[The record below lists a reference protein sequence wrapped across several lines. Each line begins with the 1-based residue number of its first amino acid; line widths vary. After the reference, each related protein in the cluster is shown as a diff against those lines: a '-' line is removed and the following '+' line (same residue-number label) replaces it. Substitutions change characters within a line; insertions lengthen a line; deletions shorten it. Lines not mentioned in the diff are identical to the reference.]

1 MDIQWLISLLSF
13 LFALVGALW
22 WGSQWYRCRVCY
34 DTRAWMILL
43 FVLQTAGLLYEAVG
57 VGVCPIIGTGRS
69 IFFVAW
75 SVNLFY
81 LILGRSYRLSILGI
95 FTLPV
100 LSILLGSALFYG
112 AEELINIGSFWSH
125 FHRGVMMI
133 GSSAVVISA
142 VAGVVFLIQNA
153 MLKRQ
158 AMRGLNRVLPPI
170 QGLEVC
176 MKYLMLVSFV
186 IFVLGCVCGIMVD
199 SSLSMIKAIAVSVL
213 MFGYVGMLWR
223 VFRVGV
229 PGKFLAYWSIGV
241 LIVSAFIFQIS

>member
-13 LFALVGALW
+13 LLALVVLFW
-22 WGSQWYRCRVCY
+22 WGSQWYRCRVCC
-34 DTRAWMILL
+34 DMRVWMIIL
-43 FVLQTAGLLYEAVG
+43 FVLQSAGLVYEAVG
-57 VGVCPIIGTGRS
+57 VGACPVIGTGRS

-75 SVNLFY
+75 SINLFY

-100 LSILLGSALFYG
+100 LSLLLGSALLYG
-112 AEELINIGSFWSH
+112 AEEVTVVDSLWTH

-142 VAGVVFLIQNA
+142 VAGVVFLVQNT

-158 AMRGLNRVLPPI
+158 VMSSLSRVLPPI
-170 QGLEVC
+170 HGLEEC
-176 MKYLMLVSFV
+176 MKYLMLVSFI
-186 IFVLGCVCGIMVD
+186 IFVLGCVCGILVD
-199 SSLSMIKAIAVSVL
+199 SSLSIIKAVAVSVL
-213 MFGYVGMLWR
+213 MLGYVGMLWR

-241 LIVSAFIFQIS
+241 LFISAFIFQIS

>member
-13 LFALVGALW
+13 LFALVVWVW
-22 WGSQWYRCRVCY
+22 WGSQWYRCRVCC
-34 DTRAWMILL
+34 DMRAWMILL
-43 FVLQTAGLLYEAVG
+43 FVLQTAGLVYDALG
-57 VGVCPIIGTGRS
+57 VGACPIVGAGRS
-69 IFFVAW
+69 IFFIAW

-100 LSILLGSALFYG
+100 LSILLGTALFHG
-112 AEELINIGSFWSH
+112 ADELINVGSFWSH

-142 VAGVVFLIQNA
+142 VAGAVFLIQNA
-153 MLKRQ
+153 LLKQQVMSSLSR
-158 AMRGLNRVLPPI
+158 ALPPI
-170 QGLEVC
+170 QGLEEC
-176 MKYLMLVSFV
+176 MKYLMLVSFI
-186 IFVLGCVCGIMVD
+186 IFVLGCVCGILVD
-199 SSLSMIKAIAVSVL
+199 ASLSTLKAIAVSVL
-213 MFGYVGMLWR
+213 MLGYVGMLWR